1 MWIIDDRD
9 NKAYNIDK
17 NIEIEVNISTIKI
30 NFSNISCKIETY
42 RYINIILATK
52 FAEYLINLKE
62 PFVLTRQIN
71 TIFKKWMENKC

>member
-9 NKAYNIDK
+9 NKAYNVDK
-17 NIEIEVNISTIKI
+17 NIEVEVNISTIKI
-30 NFSNISCKIETY
+30 KFSNISCEVKTY

-62 PFVLTRQIN
+62 PFILTRQVN

>member
-9 NKAYNIDK
+9 NKAYNVDK

-30 NFSNISCKIETY
+30 KFSNISCEVKTY
-42 RYINIILATK
+42 KYINIILATK

-62 PFVLTRQIN
+62 PFIMTRQIN
-71 TIFKKWMENKC
+71 AIFKKWMENKC